1 MTSQVITS
9 GRHRRS
15 SPVRQGTAVVVAWA
29 AVVVLAPR
37 VEMSGTVHAVA
48 LFAHLGSLLVGFG
61 AVLLVDWF
69 GLLWLARRRSLA
81 DVLRTAQGAHVPT
94 WLGFTGLL
102 LSGALLGPEP
112 TPLTTV
118 KLLAVL
124 AVGLNGVFA
133 GTLLSKLSRYADRR
147 LPTMLLVRASAAT
160 TLSQG
165 AWWTAV
171 VIGYLNSQ

>member
-1 MTSQVITS
+1 M
-9 GRHRRS
+9 
-15 SPVRQGTAVVVAWA
+15 
-29 AVVVLAPR
+29 
-37 VEMSGTVHAVA
+37 
-48 LFAHLGSLLVGFG
+48 
-61 AVLLVDWF
+61 VDWF
-69 GLLWLARRRSLA
+69 GLLWLVRRRSLA

-102 LSGALLGPEP
+102 VSGGLLGPDP

-124 AVGLNGVFA
+124 TVGLNGVFA
-133 GTLLSKLSRYADRR
+133 GMVLSRLSRYEDRH
-147 LPTMLLVRASAAT
+147 LPTTLLIRASAAT

>member
-1 MTSQVITS
+1 VTSQVITP
-9 GRHRRS
+9 GRHRRP
-15 SPVRQGTAVVVAWA
+15 SPVRQGTAVVFAWA
-29 AVVVLAPR
+29 TVVILAPR
-37 VEMSGTVHAVA
+37 METSPTVHGIA

-69 GLLWLARRRSLA
+69 GLLWLARRRALT

-102 LSGALLGPEP
+102 VSGALLGPDP

-124 AVGLNGVFA
+124 AVGLNGAFA
-133 GTLLSKLSRYADRR
+133 GSLLTRLSRYADRR
-147 LPTMLLVRASAAT
+147 LPTSLLIRASLAT
-160 TLSQG
+160 TLSQA

-171 VIGYLNSQ
+171 VIGYLNSR

>member
-1 MTSQVITS
+1 MVFAWI
-9 GRHRRS
+9 
-15 SPVRQGTAVVVAWA
+15 AVVI
-29 AVVVLAPR
+29 LAPR
-37 VEMSGTVHAVA
+37 VQTSPTVHAVA

-69 GLLWLARRRSLA
+69 GLLWLTRRRSLA
-81 DVLRTAQGAHVPT
+81 DVLRTAQGALVPT

-102 LSGALLGPEP
+102 VSGALLGPEG

-118 KLLAVL
+118 KLLVVL

-133 GTLLSKLSRYADRR
+133 GSLLSKLSRYSDRR
-147 LPTMLLVRASAAT
+147 LPTMLLIRASAAT
-160 TLSQG
+160 TLSQC

-171 VIGYLNSQ
+171 LIGYLNSQ